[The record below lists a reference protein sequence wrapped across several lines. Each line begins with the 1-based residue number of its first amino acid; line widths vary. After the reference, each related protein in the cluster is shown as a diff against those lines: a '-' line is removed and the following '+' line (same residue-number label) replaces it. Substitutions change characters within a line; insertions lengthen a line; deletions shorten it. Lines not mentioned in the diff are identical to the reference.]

1 MVNLTNEE
9 NFNMGK
15 IFLNNN
21 LLFKSLF
28 EKSSIQN
35 NYRIYSNNNK
45 NICFFLSF
53 ICFQKAHCSLQIS
66 VLNLHKS
73 VGLICSRY

>member
-21 LLFKSLF
+21 LLFKSLS

-45 NICFFLSF
+45 NIFFFVFYLLPKSPLFFTNQCF
-53 ICFQKAHCSLQIS
+53 
-66 VLNLHKS
+66 KS
-73 VGLICSRY
+73 T